1 MVGVMVTNTTPRV
14 ARSALK
20 VVSDQ
25 DFASAMRAH
34 QPKLYR
40 TACFLTGNHH
50 EGEDLVQETLLEAW
64 KSWNS
69 FEGRSSVYTWVYRI
83 LIRRYHRWQ
92 RRQMVRRIF
101 FTSVADQKEAQT
113 FIDPSALPGA
123 LLENDEQNAQ
133 FWRLLDSLRPRHR
146 EALVLRYAENM
157 RLEQIAETLELPL
170 GTVKSRLNHAH
181 AQLGEKLK
189 RAGLVRITS

>member
-1 MVGVMVTNTTPRV
+1 M
-14 ARSALK
+14 
-20 VVSDQ
+20 VVSNQ
-25 DFASAMRAH
+25 DFATAMRAH
-34 QPKLYR
+34 HPKLYR

-92 RRQMVRRIF
+92 RRQVVRRIF

-133 FWRLLDSLRPRHR
+133 FWRLLDSLRPKHR
-146 EALVLRYAENM
+146 EALVLRYAEKM

-189 RAGLVRITS
+189 RAGRVRITS

>member
-133 FWRLLDSLRPRHR
+133 FWRLLDSLRPKHR

>member
-1 MVGVMVTNTTPRV
+1 M
-14 ARSALK
+14 
-20 VVSDQ
+20 VVSNQ
-25 DFASAMRAH
+25 DFATAMRAH
-34 QPKLYR
+34 HPKLYR

-92 RRQMVRRIF
+92 RRQMVRRLF
-101 FTSVADQKEAQT
+101 FTPAADRKESQT

-133 FWRLLDSLRPRHR
+133 FWRLLDSLRPKHR

-157 RLEQIAETLELPL
+157 RLEQIAEALGLPL

-181 AQLGEKLK
+181 AQLGKKLK
-189 RAGLVRITS
+189 RASLVRITS

>member
-1 MVGVMVTNTTPRV
+1 MVGVMVKNTTPRV
-14 ARSALK
+14 ARSAPK

-133 FWRLLDSLRPRHR
+133 FWRLLDSLRPKHR
-146 EALVLRYAENM
+146 EALVLRYAEKM

-189 RAGLVRITS
+189 RAGRVRITS